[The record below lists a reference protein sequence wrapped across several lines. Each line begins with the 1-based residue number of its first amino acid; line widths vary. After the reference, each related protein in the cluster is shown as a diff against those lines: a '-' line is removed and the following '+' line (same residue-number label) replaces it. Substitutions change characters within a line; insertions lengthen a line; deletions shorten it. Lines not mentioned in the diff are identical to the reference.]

1 MFVSAHR
8 GDGVELLRRRIAE
21 LLPCPYVDVGLLLP
35 YTAGSLAARVHSEGV
50 VLAEEHTAEGTLLH
64 ARVGGELAT
73 AVLPYRVAGAAA
85 NGHEAWPRT
94 P

>member
-1 MFVSAHR
+1 MPVR
-8 GDGVELLRRRIAE
+8 LDGR
-21 LLPCPYVDVGLLLP
+21 
-35 YTAGSLAARVHSEGV
+35 SLAARVHSEGV